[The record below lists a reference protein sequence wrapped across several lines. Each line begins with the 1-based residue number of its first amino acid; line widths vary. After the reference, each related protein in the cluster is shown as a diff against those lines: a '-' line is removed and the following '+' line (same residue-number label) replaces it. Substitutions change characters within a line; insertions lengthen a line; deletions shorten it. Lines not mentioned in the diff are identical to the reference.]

1 MKIFFRPLGRKLRFI
16 LPMVLVYLLVGVG
29 SAFAQSA
36 TLTATVRVNPLK
48 VEVIA
53 PNTVTV
59 GKWFEIKAEVSNLG
73 TERISRAFATLS
85 AHPEINIRGSERKNL
100 GSLPSGGTKTIKWRV
115 KVDSLGNYIV
125 TVEAKG
131 ILAGEEI
138 FASDTIVIFTT
149 DSLGAFFFRL
159 IFGV

>member
-1 MKIFFRPLGRKLRFI
+1 MKKFFRPLGRKLRFI
-16 LPMVLVYLLVGVG
+16 LPMALVYLLVGVG

-48 VEVIA
+48 VKIIGPSSVS
-53 PNTVTV
+53 V
-59 GKWFEIKAEVSNLG
+59 GQWFDIKAEVSNLG

-85 AHPEINIRGSERKNL
+85 AHPEINIRGSERKNV

-115 KVDSLGNYIV
+115 KADSSVNYVII
-125 TVEAKG
+125 VEAKG
-131 ILAGEEI
+131 NLAGEEI
-138 FASDTIVIFTT
+138 AASDTISISAFG
-149 DSLGAFFFRL
+149 SLGAFLFRL